1 MKKFFKII
9 GLYLFFGAVLAAV
22 AANTGMFNGFMAV
35 PSLGINS
42 FLAMIAVI
50 VLVWLPSLVLIFPAA
65 EVYLPIP
72 YIKLIVAAIIVVFL
86 LLLVRIIR
94 KK

>member
-50 VLVWLPSLVLIFPAA
+50 VLVWLPSLVLIFPEA